1 MAARPIT
8 LQDGIQIHVVHR
20 SIIHGIGGRQMRIEH
35 LPATI
40 ELVKPNRAGHNAQPD
55 KSPQNLTPSER
66 TSAK

>member
-40 ELVKPNRAGHNAQPD
+40 ELV
-55 KSPQNLTPSER
+55 
-66 TSAK
+66 